1 MPRFVLIAAVAVALA
16 GLLAGAATAQ
26 VVAPPKQAVATGKG
40 GAASSVDPLGTQAAI
55 DVLRHGGN
63 AVDAAVAAAA
73 VLGVTE
79 PYSCGVG
86 GGGFMVIY
94 RAADRKTYTID
105 GREMAPAAFRPD
117 IFINPATG
125 TPYPFAEAVESGL
138 SIGVPG
144 TPRTWQLALQKFGTR
159 SLSSLLQPA
168 IKVATDGFVIDQ
180 TFYDQTES
188 NRDRFDDFTT
198 TRDVFLTPISYLTP
212 PVGSVFR
219 NPQLAQT
226 YKTIAA
232 QGVGAIYA
240 GPIANTI
247 ADTAQHPPLA
257 PGANHNVRP
266 GVMTASDLAVYVAKW
281 RAPTSIGYRGLTVK
295 GMGPPS
301 SGGSTIGESL
311 NILEG
316 FPLASQTRTQALH
329 EYLETTALAYADRG
343 KYLGD
348 PDFVSIP
355 LAGLLSDSF
364 AAERRAN
371 IGPTAATKP
380 VPPGTAEDNEG
391 PNTTHL
397 TVADKWG
404 NVVTYTFTIE
414 QIGGSAMVADGYGFL
429 LNNEMTDFDF
439 TPGLP
444 NSPAAGK
451 RPRSSMAPT
460 IVLKNG
466 KPDVALGSPGGST
479 IITTVLQTLV
489 EHLDLGKSLPNAI
502 ATPRASQR
510 NTASVSAEPA
520 FIASA
525 DATALM
531 GLGHTFTN
539 GGEIGALEG
548 IDFQNGGRMLAA
560 AEPVRR
566 GGGRADAI
574 ASKGRA
580 LHCGWR
586 GLPSRMRHGAKRSVW
601 ISLAIDGTPAQ
612 GRITARGAGVRL
624 GSRTT
629 ERGSA
634 LLRLHPRHRGTIVVS
649 APGGC
654 MKLVRV
660 R

>member
-1 MPRFVLIAAVAVALA
+1 VPRFALVAAVAVAFA
-16 GLLAGAATAQ
+16 GVLVGQAAAQ
-26 VVAPPKQAVATGKG
+26 VVAPAKQSVAVGKG
-40 GAASSVDPLGTQAAI
+40 GAAASVDPLGTQAAI
-55 DVLRHGGN
+55 DVLKHGGN

-73 VLGVTE
+73 MLGVTE

-86 GGGFMVIY
+86 GGGFMVVY
-94 RAADRKTYTID
+94 RAADKRVFTID

-117 IFINPATG
+117 IFIDPATG
-125 TPYPFAEAVESGL
+125 TPLPFAEAVESGL
-138 SIGVPG
+138 GVGVPG
-144 TPRTWQLALQKFGTR
+144 TPRTWQEALARFGTR

-168 IKVATDGFVIDQ
+168 IRVADQGFVVDQ
-180 TFYDQTES
+180 TFFDQTES

-198 TRDVFLTPISYLTP
+198 TRDVFLTPVSFLSP

-219 NPQLAQT
+219 NPQLAAT
-226 YKTIAA
+226 YRTIAA

-240 GPIANTI
+240 GPIANGIVETV
-247 ADTAQHPPLA
+247 QHPPLA
-257 PGANHNVRP
+257 PAANHNVRP
-266 GVMTASDLAVYVAKW
+266 GVMTAGDLAAYVAKW
-281 RAPTSIGYRGLTVK
+281 RAPTSIGYRGRTVN

-301 SGGSTIGESL
+301 SGGSTVGESL

-316 FPLASQTRTQALH
+316 FPLSSQTRTQALH
-329 EYLETTALAYADRG
+329 EYLETTALAYADRA

-348 PDFVSIP
+348 PDFISIP
-355 LAGLLSDSF
+355 LRGILSDSF
-364 AAERRAN
+364 AAERRAL
-371 IGPTAATKP
+371 IGPTAAAKP

-391 PNTTHL
+391 PSTTHL

-429 LNNEMTDFDF
+429 LNNELTDFDF
-439 TPGLP
+439 QPGLP
-444 NSPAAGK
+444 NSPAARK

-460 IVLKNG
+460 IVLNHK

-489 EHLDLGKSLPNAI
+489 EHLDLGKSLPDAI

-520 FIASA
+520 FIASP
-525 DATALM
+525 DAAALM

-548 IDFQNGGRMLAA
+548 IDFLSGGRMQAA
-560 AEPVRR
+560 VEPVRR
-566 GGGRADAI
+566 GGGHADAI

-580 LHCGWR
+580 LHCGWT
-586 GLPSRMRHGAKRSVW
+586 GLPPRMRAGANRRFAL
-601 ISLAIDGTPAQ
+601 SLRIAGTPAK
-612 GRITARGAGVRL
+612 GRLTARGAGVRI

-629 ERGSA
+629 ERGTA
-634 LLRLHPRHRGTIVVS
+634 LLRLHPRHRGTIVVRT
-649 APGGC
+649 AGGC
-654 MKLVRV
+654 VKLIRV